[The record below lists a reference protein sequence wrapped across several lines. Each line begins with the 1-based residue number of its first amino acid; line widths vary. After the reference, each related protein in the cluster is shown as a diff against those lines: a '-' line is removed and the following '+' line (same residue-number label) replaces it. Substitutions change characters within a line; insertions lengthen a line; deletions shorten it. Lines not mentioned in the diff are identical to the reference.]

1 MLTGVSVMTLG
12 DTAGARE
19 FLETVLR
26 HQLPSGQIRSLYPA
40 VSLPET
46 PAALA
51 AFCIYAKSYGDKAWL
66 RTQWPHIAEGV
77 RWIEQMHQQAL
88 RDPRARHFGL
98 MPPSFVDGGIADETA
113 DYSTVWWTM
122 VSLEKVIDAAQW
134 LGLKEDVA
142 QWQTLLMDLS
152 AAWRKAAQRDLR
164 KDRFGNSY
172 LPVVVGDTSHDRPQ
186 RGQFAFLCPFPYGRF
201 FLQPDTLLHTIIHG
215 NLAMLDGT
223 LQEGL
228 VSGSG
233 WVPDGVWSWLGGV
246 HGIAHDLAGNPLRA
260 QELLYAFA
268 NHATPTGTW
277 VEEQSLKDK
286 GERTGGDVSDAEAS
300 AVFVYHVRRLLVRER
315 LDDLELLAGIPDAWL
330 KPGATTALNR
340 VFTEFGPLSF
350 HLTLSP
356 DGSRAELH
364 LSPIDGRGS
373 KGAPVLFLQ
382 ALKRQGFTI

>member
-1 MLTGVSVMTLG
+1 
-12 DTAGARE
+12 
-19 FLETVLR
+19 
-26 HQLPSGQIRSLYPA
+26 
-40 VSLPET
+40 
-46 PAALA
+46 
-51 AFCIYAKSYGDKAWL
+51 
-66 RTQWPHIAEGV
+66 
-77 RWIEQMHQQAL
+77 
-88 RDPRARHFGL
+88 
-98 MPPSFVDGGIADETA
+98 
-113 DYSTVWWTM
+113 
-122 VSLEKVIDAAQW
+122 
-134 LGLKEDVA
+134 
-142 QWQTLLMDLS
+142 MDLS

-330 KPGATTALNR
+330 RPGATTALNR

-350 HLTLSP
+350 RVALSP

-382 ALKRQGFTI
+382 ALKRQGFTFDDGRPLPDKLTWTWGKELSVRCKR